1 MKEETLEKDEESA
14 EQNNHYQ
21 VMLINEEG
29 KQLAFKQNDKWTLNA
44 TTEEIIDLM
53 LKSISKR

>member
-1 MKEETLEKDEESA
+1 MKEKTLEKDEESA
-14 EQNNHYQ
+14 KQNNHYQ
-21 VMLINEEG
+21 IMLINEEG